1 MARRPSSQYMRR
13 ARAYADA
20 VDLGIAVLDSHAGE
34 VPDMQDGRVRQTWL
48 EWQEMA
54 LNPAPQ
60 HATVR
65 GLASLEEA
73 YFTYWQ
79 EAQGAHVER
88 FWSLV
93 AERGL
98 PFRRHDH
105 VRNVLQR
112 GRIQSRAEY
121 DAVTDAIV
129 IHQQLGIITAEEA
142 TDLGGMLG
150 RFEARRK
157 RT

>member
-1 MARRPSSQYMRR
+1 MRR
-13 ARAYADA
+13 ARAYAGA
-20 VDLGIAVLDSHAGE
+20 VDLGIVVLDSHAGE
-34 VPDMQDGRVRQTWL
+34 APNMPDGRERQDWL
-48 EWQEMA
+48 EWHEMA

-60 HATVR
+60 HAAVR

-79 EAQGAHVER
+79 EAQGAHIER

-98 PFRRHDH
+98 PFQRCEH
-105 VRNVLQR
+105 VRNVPQR